1 MRIRE
6 LPLGVYVPGNTV
18 VHRASPALKFAAL
31 LLFIILITVLP
42 TRPWHPLTAAT
53 GVGVLYAV
61 ARIPFRTALRQ
72 VLPILPFMAFIGA
85 FLWWQNGLEK
95 MLITIFG
102 LIAALM
108 AASLFTLTT
117 TIEDLM
123 EALETNM
130 APLERLGVPV
140 DTVSLAIALTI
151 RQIPVLLG
159 TANESLDARKA
170 RGANLSLL
178 AFGTPLVIR
187 SVRHAQLTGEA
198 LMARGAVD

>member
-6 LPLGVYVPGNTV
+6 LPMGVYVPGNTA
-18 VHRASPALKFAAL
+18 VHRASPATKFGAL

-42 TRPWHPLTAAT
+42 TRPWHPAAGVI
-53 GVGVLYAV
+53 GVGVLYVV
-61 ARIPFRTALRQ
+61 ARIPVRTALRQ
-72 VLPILPFMAFIGA
+72 VLPILPFMAFIGV
-85 FLWWQNGLEK
+85 FLWWQNGLDK
-95 MLITIFG
+95 MLITVFG

-117 TIEDLM
+117 TVEALM
-123 EALETNM
+123 HALETSL
-130 APLERLGVPV
+130 APLERVGVPV

-187 SVRHAQLTGEA
+187 SIRHAQLTGEA

>member
-1 MRIRE
+1 M
-6 LPLGVYVPGNTV
+6 GVYVPGTTP
-18 VHRASPALKFAAL
+18 VHRSSPAAKFAGL

-42 TRPWHPLTAAT
+42 TKPWHPLAAAG
-53 GVGVLYAV
+53 GVAVLYAV
-61 ARIPFRTALRQ
+61 AKIPLRTALRQ

-85 FLWWQNGLEK
+85 FLWWQSGLEK
-95 MLITIFG
+95 MLITVFG
-102 LIAALM
+102 LIAALL

-130 APLERLGVPV
+130 APLERIGVPV
-140 DTVSLAIALTI
+140 DTISLAIALTI

>member
-1 MRIRE
+1 M
-6 LPLGVYVPGNTV
+6 GVYVPGTTP
-18 VHRASPALKFAAL
+18 VHRASPATKFAGL

-42 TRPWHPLTAAT
+42 TKPWHPLAAAG
-53 GVGVLYAV
+53 GVAVLYAV
-61 ARIPFRTALRQ
+61 AKIPLRTALRQ

-95 MLITIFG
+95 MLITVFG

-130 APLERLGVPV
+130 APLERIGVPV

-187 SVRHAQLTGEA
+187 SVRYAQLMGEA

>member
-1 MRIRE
+1 MRIKE
-6 LPLGVYVPGNTV
+6 LPLGVYVPGTTV
-18 VHRASPALKFAAL
+18 VHRASPAAKFVAL
-31 LLFIILITVLP
+31 LVFIILITALP
-42 TRPWHPLTAAT
+42 THPWHPFAAAC
-53 GVGVLYAV
+53 GVAVLYAI

-72 VLPILPFMAFIGA
+72 VLPILPFMAFIGV
-85 FLWWQNGLEK
+85 FLWWQNGLER
-95 MLITIFG
+95 MLITVFG

-123 EALETNM
+123 EALETHM
-130 APLERLGVPV
+130 APLERIGVPV
-140 DTVSLAIALTI
+140 DTISLAIALTI
-151 RQIPVLLG
+151 RQIPVILG

-170 RGANLSLL
+170 RGANFSLL

-187 SVRHAQLTGEA
+187 SIRRAQLTGEA

>member
-1 MRIRE
+1 M
-6 LPLGVYVPGNTV
+6 GVYVPGTTP
-18 VHRASPALKFAAL
+18 VHRASPATKFAGL

-42 TRPWHPLTAAT
+42 TKPWHPLAAAG
-53 GVGVLYAV
+53 GVAVLYAV
-61 ARIPFRTALRQ
+61 AKIPLRTALRQ

-95 MLITIFG
+95 MLITVFG

-130 APLERLGVPV
+130 APLERIGVPV

>member
-1 MRIRE
+1 M
-6 LPLGVYVPGNTV
+6 GVYVPGTTP
-18 VHRASPALKFAAL
+18 VHRASPATKFAGL

-42 TRPWHPLTAAT
+42 TKPWHPLAAAG
-53 GVGVLYAV
+53 GVAVLYAV
-61 ARIPFRTALRQ
+61 AKIPLRTALRQ

-85 FLWWQNGLEK
+85 FLWWQSGLEK
-95 MLITIFG
+95 MLITVFG
-102 LIAALM
+102 LIAALL

-130 APLERLGVPV
+130 APLERIGVPV
-140 DTVSLAIALTI
+140 DTISLAIALTI

-170 RGANLSLL
+170 RGASLSLL

>member
-6 LPLGVYVPGNTV
+6 LPMGVYVPGTTV
-18 VHRASPALKFAAL
+18 IHRMSPASKFVAL

-42 TRPWHPLTAAT
+42 TQPWHPLAAM
-53 GVGVLYAV
+53 VVMGVLYAV
-61 ARIPFRTALRQ
+61 ARIPFDTAVRQ
-72 VLPILPFMAFIGA
+72 IAPVLPFMAFIGV

-95 MLITIFG
+95 TLITIFG

-130 APLERLGVPV
+130 APLERIGVPV

-178 AFGTPLVIR
+178 AFGIPLVIR

>member
-1 MRIRE
+1 M
-6 LPLGVYVPGNTV
+6 GVYVPGTTP
-18 VHRASPALKFAAL
+18 VHRASPATKFAGL

-42 TRPWHPLTAAT
+42 TKPWHPLAAAG
-53 GVGVLYAV
+53 GVAVLYAV
-61 ARIPFRTALRQ
+61 AKIPLRTALRQ

-85 FLWWQNGLEK
+85 FLWWQNGLAK
-95 MLITIFG
+95 MLITVFA

-130 APLERLGVPV
+130 APLERIGVPV
-140 DTVSLAIALTI
+140 DTISLAIALTI

>member
-1 MRIRE
+1 MRIKE
-6 LPLGVYVPGNTV
+6 LPMGVYVPGSTV
-18 VHRASPALKFAAL
+18 IHRASPAAKFIAL
-31 LLFIILITVLP
+31 LAFIILITVLP
-42 TRPWHPLTAAT
+42 TQPWHPLAAA
-53 GVGVLYAV
+53 GCVGVLYAV
-61 ARIPFRTALRQ
+61 ARIPFRTAARQ

-85 FLWWQNGLEK
+85 FLWWQSGLEK
-95 MLITIFG
+95 MLITVFG

-130 APLERLGVPV
+130 APLERVGVPV

-170 RGANLSLL
+170 RGANMSLL

-187 SVRHAQLTGEA
+187 SIRRAQLTGEA

>member
-1 MRIRE
+1 M
-6 LPLGVYVPGNTV
+6 GVYVPGTTP
-18 VHRASPALKFAAL
+18 VHRASPAAKFAGL

-42 TRPWHPLTAAT
+42 TKPWHPLAAAG
-53 GVGVLYAV
+53 GVAVLYAV
-61 ARIPFRTALRQ
+61 AKIPLRTALRQ

-85 FLWWQNGLEK
+85 FLWWQNGLAK
-95 MLITIFG
+95 MLITVFG

-130 APLERLGVPV
+130 APLERIGVPV
-140 DTVSLAIALTI
+140 DTISLAIALTI

-198 LMARGAVD
+198 LMARGVVD

>member
-1 MRIRE
+1 M
-6 LPLGVYVPGNTV
+6 GVYVPGTTP
-18 VHRASPALKFAAL
+18 VHRASPAAKFAGL

-42 TRPWHPLTAAT
+42 TKPWHPLAAAG
-53 GVGVLYAV
+53 GVAVLYAV
-61 ARIPFRTALRQ
+61 AKIPLRTALRQ

-85 FLWWQNGLEK
+85 FLWWQKGLEK
-95 MLITIFG
+95 MLITVFG
-102 LIAALM
+102 LIAALL

-130 APLERLGVPV
+130 APLERIGVPV
-140 DTVSLAIALTI
+140 DTISLAIALTI

>member
-1 MRIRE
+1 M
-6 LPLGVYVPGNTV
+6 GVYVPGTTPI
-18 VHRASPALKFAAL
+18 HRASPAVKFAGL

-42 TRPWHPLTAAT
+42 TKPWHPLAAAG
-53 GVGVLYAV
+53 GVAVLYAV
-61 ARIPFRTALRQ
+61 AKIPLRTALRQ

-85 FLWWQNGLEK
+85 FLWWQKGLEK
-95 MLITIFG
+95 MLITVFG
-102 LIAALM
+102 LIAALL

-130 APLERLGVPV
+130 APLERIGVPV
-140 DTVSLAIALTI
+140 DTISLAIALTI

>member
-1 MRIRE
+1 M
-6 LPLGVYVPGNTV
+6 GVYVPGTTP
-18 VHRASPALKFAAL
+18 VHRASPATKFAGL

-42 TRPWHPLTAAT
+42 TKPWHPLAAAG
-53 GVGVLYAV
+53 GVAVLYAV
-61 ARIPFRTALRQ
+61 AKIPLRTALRQ

-85 FLWWQNGLEK
+85 FLWWQSGLGK
-95 MLITIFG
+95 MLITVFG
-102 LIAALM
+102 LIAALL

-130 APLERLGVPV
+130 APLERIGVPV
-140 DTVSLAIALTI
+140 DTISLAIALTI

>member
-1 MRIRE
+1 M
-6 LPLGVYVPGNTV
+6 GVYVPGTTV
-18 VHRASPALKFAAL
+18 IHRASPAKKFAVL
-31 LLFIILITVLP
+31 FLFIILITMLP
-42 TRPWHPLTAAT
+42 SRPWQSLVAVV
-53 GVGVLYAV
+53 GVGALYAV
-61 ARIPFRTALRQ
+61 ARIPLRTALRQ
-72 VLPILPFMAFIGA
+72 VAPILPFMVFIGV
-85 FLWWQNGLEK
+85 FLWWQSGLEE
-95 MLITIFG
+95 MLITVFG

-117 TIEDLM
+117 TIEALM
-123 EALETNM
+123 KALESSM
-130 APLERLGVPV
+130 APLERIGVPV

>member
-1 MRIRE
+1 M
-6 LPLGVYVPGNTV
+6 GVYVPGTTP
-18 VHRASPALKFAAL
+18 VHRASPATKFAGL

-42 TRPWHPLTAAT
+42 TKPWHPLAAAG
-53 GVGVLYAV
+53 GVAVLYAV
-61 ARIPFRTALRQ
+61 AKIPLRTALRQ

-85 FLWWQNGLEK
+85 FLWWQKGLEK
-95 MLITIFG
+95 MLITVFG
-102 LIAALM
+102 LIAALL

-130 APLERLGVPV
+130 APLERIGVPV
-140 DTVSLAIALTI
+140 DTISLAIALTI

>member
-1 MRIRE
+1 M
-6 LPLGVYVPGNTV
+6 GVYVPGTTP
-18 VHRASPALKFAAL
+18 VHRASPATKFAGL

-42 TRPWHPLTAAT
+42 TKPWHPLAAAG
-53 GVGVLYAV
+53 GVAVLYAV
-61 ARIPFRTALRQ
+61 AKIPLRTALRQ

-85 FLWWQNGLEK
+85 FLWWQSGLEK
-95 MLITIFG
+95 MLITVFG
-102 LIAALM
+102 LIAALL

-130 APLERLGVPV
+130 APLERIGVPV
-140 DTVSLAIALTI
+140 DTISLAIALTI

>member
-6 LPLGVYVPGNTV
+6 LPLGVYVPGATL
-18 VHRASPALKFAAL
+18 VHRTPPSVKFVAL
-31 LLFIILITVLP
+31 LLFIILVTAVP
-42 TRPWHPLTAAT
+42 TRPLHSIAAAA

-61 ARIPFRTALRQ
+61 ARIPFRTAVRQ
-72 VLPILPFMAFIGA
+72 VAPILPFMAFIGT
-85 FLWWQNGLEK
+85 FLWWQNGLDS
-95 MLITIFG
+95 MLVTVFG
-102 LIAALM
+102 LLAALM
-108 AASLFTLTT
+108 AATLFTLTT
-117 TIEDLM
+117 TIEALM
-123 EALETNM
+123 EALETSM
-130 APLERLGVPV
+130 APLERIGVPV

>member
-6 LPLGVYVPGNTV
+6 LPLGVYVPGDTV
-18 VHRASPALKFAAL
+18 VHRASPAAKFAAL

-42 TRPWHPLTAAT
+42 TKPWHPLAAAG
-53 GVGVLYAV
+53 GVAVFYAV
-61 ARIPFRTALRQ
+61 ARIPFKTALRQ
-72 VLPILPFMAFIGA
+72 VFPILPFMAFIGA

-95 MLITIFG
+95 MLITVFG

-130 APLERLGVPV
+130 APLERIGVPV

-170 RGANLSLL
+170 RGANMSLL

>member
-1 MRIRE
+1 M
-6 LPLGVYVPGNTV
+6 
-18 VHRASPALKFAAL
+18 A
-31 LLFIILITVLP
+31 
-42 TRPWHPLTAAT
+42 
-53 GVGVLYAV
+53 VLYAI

-72 VLPILPFMAFIGA
+72 VLPILPFMAFIGV
-85 FLWWQNGLEK
+85 FLWWQNGLER
-95 MLITIFG
+95 MLITVFG

-130 APLERLGVPV
+130 APLERIGVPV
-140 DTVSLAIALTI
+140 DTISLAIALTI
-151 RQIPVLLG
+151 RQIPVILG
-159 TANESLDARKA
+159 TANESLDARQA
-170 RGANLSLL
+170 RGANFSLL

-187 SVRHAQLTGEA
+187 SIRRAQLTGEA

>member
-1 MRIRE
+1 M
-6 LPLGVYVPGNTV
+6 GVYVPGTTP
-18 VHRASPALKFAAL
+18 VHRASPAAKFAGL

-42 TRPWHPLTAAT
+42 TKPWHPLAAAG
-53 GVGVLYAV
+53 GVAVLYAV
-61 ARIPFRTALRQ
+61 AKIPLRTALRQ

-85 FLWWQNGLEK
+85 FLWWQNGLAK
-95 MLITIFG
+95 MLITVFG

-130 APLERLGVPV
+130 APLERIGVPV
-140 DTVSLAIALTI
+140 DTISLAIALTI

>member
-1 MRIRE
+1 M
-6 LPLGVYVPGNTV
+6 GVYIPGTTP
-18 VHRASPALKFAAL
+18 VHRASPATKFAGL

-42 TRPWHPLTAAT
+42 TKPWHPLAAAG
-53 GVGVLYAV
+53 GVAVLYAV
-61 ARIPFRTALRQ
+61 AKIPLRTALRQ

-85 FLWWQNGLEK
+85 FLWWQSGLEK
-95 MLITIFG
+95 MLITVFG
-102 LIAALM
+102 LIAALL

-130 APLERLGVPV
+130 APLERIGVPV
-140 DTVSLAIALTI
+140 DTISLAIALTI

>member
-1 MRIRE
+1 M
-6 LPLGVYVPGNTV
+6 GVYVPGTTP
-18 VHRASPALKFAAL
+18 VHRASPATKFAGL

-42 TRPWHPLTAAT
+42 TKPWHPLAAAG
-53 GVGVLYAV
+53 GVAVLYAV
-61 ARIPFRTALRQ
+61 AKIPLRTALRQ

-85 FLWWQNGLEK
+85 FLWWQSGLEK
-95 MLITIFG
+95 MLITVFG
-102 LIAALM
+102 LIAALL

-130 APLERLGVPV
+130 APLERIGVPV

-170 RGANLSLL
+170 RGANMSLL

>member
-18 VHRASPALKFAAL
+18 IHRASPAVKFAAL

-42 TRPWHPLTAAT
+42 TRPWHSAAGVI
-53 GVGVLYAV
+53 GVGVLYVV

-72 VLPILPFMAFIGA
+72 VLPILPFMAFIGV
-85 FLWWQNGLEK
+85 FLWWQSGLEK
-95 MLITIFG
+95 MLITVFG

-117 TIEDLM
+117 TVEALM
-123 EALETNM
+123 HALETSL
-130 APLERLGVPV
+130 APLERVGVPV

-187 SVRHAQLTGEA
+187 SIRHAQLTGEA

>member
-1 MRIRE
+1 M
-6 LPLGVYVPGNTV
+6 GVYVPGTTP
-18 VHRASPALKFAAL
+18 VHRASPATKFAGL

-42 TRPWHPLTAAT
+42 TKPWHPLAAAG
-53 GVGVLYAV
+53 GVAVLYAV
-61 ARIPFRTALRQ
+61 AKIPLRIALRQ

-85 FLWWQNGLEK
+85 FLWWQSGLEK
-95 MLITIFG
+95 MLITVFG
-102 LIAALM
+102 LIAALL

-130 APLERLGVPV
+130 APLERIGVPV
-140 DTVSLAIALTI
+140 DTISLAIALTI

>member
-6 LPLGVYVPGNTV
+6 LPMGVYVPGTTLI
-18 VHRASPALKFAAL
+18 HRASPALKFAAL
-31 LLFIILITVLP
+31 LLFIVLITVLP
-42 TRPWHPLTAAT
+42 TEFWHPLAAAA
-53 GVGVLYAV
+53 GVGALYAV
-61 ARIPFRTALRQ
+61 ARIPFGTAMRQ
-72 VLPILPFMAFIGA
+72 VLPILPFMAFIGV

-95 MLITIFG
+95 MLITVFG
-102 LIAALM
+102 LIASLM

-130 APLERLGVPV
+130 APLERIGVPV
-140 DTVSLAIALTI
+140 DTISLAIALTI
-151 RQIPVLLG
+151 RQIPILLG

-170 RGANLSLL
+170 RGADLSLL

>member
-1 MRIRE
+1 MRIKE
-6 LPLGVYVPGNTV
+6 LPMGVYVPGDTA
-18 VHRASPALKFAAL
+18 VHRASPAAKFAAL

-42 TRPWHPLTAAT
+42 TKPWHPLAAAG
-53 GVGVLYAV
+53 GVAVLYAV
-61 ARIPFRTALRQ
+61 ARIPFKTALRQ

-85 FLWWQNGLEK
+85 FLWWQKGLEK
-95 MLITIFG
+95 MLITVFG

-130 APLERLGVPV
+130 APLERIGVPV

-159 TANESLDARKA
+159 TAIESLDARKA
-170 RGANLSLL
+170 RGANMSLL

-187 SVRHAQLTGEA
+187 SVRHAQRTGEA

>member
-1 MRIRE
+1 M
-6 LPLGVYVPGNTV
+6 GVYVPGTTP
-18 VHRASPALKFAAL
+18 VHRASPATKFAGL

-42 TRPWHPLTAAT
+42 TKPWHPLAAAG
-53 GVGVLYAV
+53 GVAVLYAV
-61 ARIPFRTALRQ
+61 AKIPLRTALRQ

-85 FLWWQNGLEK
+85 FLWWQSGLEK
-95 MLITIFG
+95 MLITVFG

-130 APLERLGVPV
+130 APLERIGVPV
-140 DTVSLAIALTI
+140 DTISLAIALTI

>member
-1 MRIRE
+1 M
-6 LPLGVYVPGNTV
+6 GVYVPGDTA
-18 VHRASPALKFAAL
+18 VHRASPAAKFAAL

-42 TRPWHPLTAAT
+42 TKPWHPLAAA
-53 GVGVLYAV
+53 GAVAVLYAV
-61 ARIPFRTALRQ
+61 ARIPFATALRQ

-95 MLITIFG
+95 MLITVFG

-130 APLERLGVPV
+130 APLERIGVPV

-170 RGANLSLL
+170 RGANMSLL

>member
-1 MRIRE
+1 M
-6 LPLGVYVPGNTV
+6 GVYVPGTTP
-18 VHRASPALKFAAL
+18 VHRASPATKFAGL

-42 TRPWHPLTAAT
+42 TKPWHPLAAAG
-53 GVGVLYAV
+53 GVAVLYAV
-61 ARIPFRTALRQ
+61 AKIPLRTALRQ

-85 FLWWQNGLEK
+85 FLWWQNGLAK
-95 MLITIFG
+95 MLITVFG

-130 APLERLGVPV
+130 APLERIGVPV
-140 DTVSLAIALTI
+140 DTISLAIALTI

>member
-1 MRIRE
+1 M
-6 LPLGVYVPGNTV
+6 GVYVPGTTV
-18 VHRASPALKFAAL
+18 IHRASPAKKFAVL
-31 LLFIILITVLP
+31 FLFIILITMLP
-42 TRPWHPLTAAT
+42 SQPWHSLVAVV

-61 ARIPFRTALRQ
+61 ARIPLRTALRQ
-72 VLPILPFMAFIGA
+72 VAPILPFMAFIGV
-85 FLWWQNGLEK
+85 FLWWQSGLEE
-95 MLITIFG
+95 MLTTVFG

-117 TIEDLM
+117 TIEALM
-123 EALETNM
+123 EALESSM
-130 APLERLGVPV
+130 APLERIGVPV

>member
-1 MRIRE
+1 M
-6 LPLGVYVPGNTV
+6 GVYVPGTTP
-18 VHRASPALKFAAL
+18 VHRASPATKFAGL

-42 TRPWHPLTAAT
+42 TKPWHPLAAAG
-53 GVGVLYAV
+53 GVAVLYAV
-61 ARIPFRTALRQ
+61 AKIPLRTALRQ

-85 FLWWQNGLEK
+85 FLWWQKGLEK
-95 MLITIFG
+95 MLITVFG

-130 APLERLGVPV
+130 APLERIGVPV
-140 DTVSLAIALTI
+140 DTISLAIALTI